1 MSFPEFFD
9 RVPSITLQDSLAQ
22 FLGVNADGRM
32 EYRYA
37 DAVRL
42 AGHSCPT
49 VASAYMMTC
58 KALKALYGQAVPE
71 RGGVRVQFADPMG
84 EGVTGVIGS
93 VVGLLTGAAGEGGF
107 KGLAGRFSRR
117 ELMRFGE
124 QMPGETRFTRMDT
137 GAAVDVQVDMSHIP
151 PSPEMSMLL
160 RKVLSGAGSEA
171 DAREFA
177 RHWQDRVRRILVDH
191 WDDARVVTI
200 RPV

>member
-1 MSFPEFFD
+1 MSVPDFFD
-9 RVPSITLQDSLAQ
+9 RVPSITLQDPLAQ
-22 FLGVNADGRM
+22 FLGVNGDGRM

-58 KALKALYGQAVPE
+58 KALRALYGEAVPE
-71 RGGVRVQFADPMG
+71 RGGVRVQFSDPMG
-84 EGVTGVIGS
+84 EGVAGVIGS
-93 VVGLLTGAAGEGGF
+93 VVGLLTGATGEGGF
-107 KGLAGRFSRR
+107 KGLAGRFSRKD
-117 ELMRFGE
+117 LMRYSE
-124 QMPGETRFTRMDT
+124 QLPGSTRFTRMDT
-137 GAAVDVQVDMSHIP
+137 GKAVDVEVDMSHIP
-151 PSPEMSMLL
+151 PSPEMGMLL

-177 RHWQDRVRRILVDH
+177 RHWQDRVRRILVEH
-191 WDDARVVTI
+191 WDDAQVVTI